1 MLKPTRMTKVVI
13 AGTKDQMEPAI
24 SVFHRLNVLHIT
36 DFSNE
41 TEDFKIGRP
50 LKTASKFSEYLLSL
64 RAISNQLGLEE
75 SESGKITR
83 SIELSSDIDE
93 KITKLQKEVSSR
105 FDELRN
111 IEFKL
116 KEKEDLL
123 SSVKP
128 FFGLPL
134 SLDSYTGYE
143 SIKVFT
149 GYIDIDLESK
159 IIKIHSNFELFM
171 GEHEKRNVFALFIP
185 KEFER
190 EVQELLQEE
199 RTYVELKVPPLKGN
213 PPIILNE
220 LTKEISNLKENIS
233 SIKTELDKLKEEY
246 SEFIIAADEHLSI
259 ETQKSEAPL
268 RFATSPNAFIIDGW
282 VPSNKFDEIEMELQK
297 STGGKVYFTR
307 IAQEIDEK
315 EIPIELENPVAA
327 KPFELLIN
335 TFATPKYKEID
346 PSLFLFVT
354 YPLFYALMLGDVGYG
369 LIVSA
374 IGFFIIRKFK
384 TGGLNALALILLI
397 SGLLSTVFGVIYGE
411 FFGFP
416 IFNLEFKGHFEE
428 GILGIAGP
436 VIAGIHLPV
445 HRFESV
451 KPLLLL
457 CFAIGI
463 LHVILGY
470 IIGFRNQVIMHDL
483 KHAIYTK
490 GSWMMILI
498 GGVLA
503 IAKVM
508 PALMSKSPMPTGEPI
523 LMLGTGLFI
532 IGAIILII
540 GEGFI
545 SILEMPTLLSNILS
559 YSRIL
564 AIGLS
569 SAGIAL
575 AVNKMSMNLMI
586 KPDGVLMGGGILL
599 ALAGV
604 VVLFI
609 GHVINLLLG
618 ILGPGLHS
626 LRLQYVEFFTK
637 FYEGGGTKYLP
648 FGHNRKYT
656 EE

>member
-1 MLKPTRMTKVVI
+1 MLKPTKMTKVVI
-13 AGTKDQMEPAI
+13 AGTKDQIEPTI
-24 SVFHRLNVLHIT
+24 SIFHKLNVLHIT
-36 DFSNE
+36 DFSKE

-50 LKTASKFSEYLLSL
+50 LKTASKFSEHLLSL
-64 RAISNQLGLEE
+64 RAISNQLGLKE
-75 SESGKITR
+75 SESGKLTKV
-83 SIELSSDIDE
+83 ELSSDIDE
-93 KITKLQKEVSSR
+93 KITKLQNEVSSR

-111 IEFKL
+111 IESRL

-128 FFGLPL
+128 FFALPL
-134 SLDSYTGYE
+134 SLESYTGYE
-143 SIKVFT
+143 TLKVYT
-149 GYIDIDLESK
+149 GYIDIDLESQL
-159 IIKIHSNFELFM
+159 IKIHSNFELFA
-171 GEHEKRNVFALFIP
+171 GEHEKRKIFALFIP
-185 KEFER
+185 KEFEG
-190 EVQELLQEE
+190 EVLKLLQEE

-213 PPIILNE
+213 PPVIVDE
-220 LTKEISNLKENIS
+220 LTKEISGLKEKYS
-233 SIKTELDKLKEEY
+233 LIKTELDKLKEEY
-246 SEFIIAADEHLSI
+246 SEFIIATDEHLSI

-268 RFATSPNAFIIDGW
+268 KFATSVNAFIIDGW
-282 VPSNKFDEIEMELQK
+282 VPSDKFDEIEAELQK
-297 STGGKVYFTR
+297 NIGGKVYLTR
-307 IAQEIDEK
+307 IEEEIDEK

-327 KPFELLIN
+327 RPFELLID
-335 TFATPKYKEID
+335 TFATPRYKEID
-346 PSLFLFVT
+346 PSLFLFIT

-369 LIVSA
+369 IIITA
-374 IGFFIIRKFK
+374 IGFAITQKFK
-384 TGGLNALALILLI
+384 TGGLNAIAMILML
-397 SGLLSTVFGVIYGE
+397 SGIFSTIFGVIYGE

-416 IFNLEFKGHFEE
+416 IFNIEFQGHPEE

-436 VIAGIHLPV
+436 IIAGIHLPV

-463 LHVILGY
+463 FHVLLGY
-470 IIGFRNQVIMHDL
+470 IIGFRNEAVKHDL

-498 GGVLA
+498 GGVLL

-508 PALMSKSPMPTGEPI
+508 PSLMSKSPMPTHDLIFLAGAG
-523 LMLGTGLFI
+523 LML
-532 IGAIILII
+532 IGVILLIK

-545 SILEMPTLLSNILS
+545 SILELPTLLSNILS

-575 AVNKMSMNLMI
+575 AVNTMSMDLFI
-586 KPDGVLMGGGILL
+586 RPKGILLGGGIVL
-599 ALAGV
+599 ALGGV
-604 VVLFI
+604 VILFI
-609 GHVINLLLG
+609 GHLINLLLG
-618 ILGPGLHS
+618 ILGPGIHS

-648 FGHNRKYT
+648 FGHKRKYT

>member
-1 MLKPTRMTKVVI
+1 MLKPTKMTKVVI
-13 AGTKDQMEPAI
+13 AGTKDQIEPTI
-24 SVFHRLNVLHIT
+24 SILHKLNVLHIT
-36 DFSNE
+36 DFSKE

-50 LKTASKFSEYLLSL
+50 LKTASKFSEHLLSL
-64 RAISNQLGLEE
+64 RAISNQLGLKE
-75 SESGKITR
+75 SEPGKLTKV
-83 SIELSSDIDE
+83 ELSSDIDE
-93 KITKLQKEVSSR
+93 KITNLQKEVSSR

-111 IEFKL
+111 IESRL

-134 SLDSYTGYE
+134 SLESYTGYE
-143 SIKVFT
+143 TLKVYT
-149 GYIDIDLESK
+149 GYIDIDLESRVKK
-159 IIKIHSNFELFM
+159 ITSNFELFS
-171 GEHEKRNVFALFIP
+171 GEYEKRKIFVLFIP
-185 KEFER
+185 KAFET
-190 EVQELLQEE
+190 EVQKLLQEE
-199 RTYVELKVPPLKGN
+199 RTYVEIKVPQLKGN
-213 PPIILNE
+213 PPVIVDE
-220 LTKEISNLKENIS
+220 LTKEITGLKEKYS
-233 SIKTELDKLKEEY
+233 LIKTELDKLKEEY
-246 SEFIIAADEHLSI
+246 SEFIIATDEHLSI

-268 RFATSPNAFIIDGW
+268 KFATSPNAFIIDGW
-282 VPSNKFDEIEMELQK
+282 VPSNKFDEIEAELHK
-297 STGGKVYFTR
+297 NTGGKVYLTK
-307 IAQEIDEK
+307 IVEDVNEK
-315 EIPIELENPVAA
+315 EVPIELENPTVA

-335 TFATPKYKEID
+335 TFSTPRYGEID

-369 LIVSA
+369 IIVTA
-374 IGFFIIRKFK
+374 LGLGLMRKFK
-384 TGGLNALALILLI
+384 SGGLNAIALILLI
-397 SGLLSTVFGVIYGE
+397 AGVLSTIFGVIYGE

-416 IFNLEFKGHFEE
+416 IFDIESNGQFEP
-428 GILGIAGP
+428 GILGAGP
-436 VIAGIHLPV
+436 SIAGIHLPV
-445 HRFESV
+445 HRLGEV
-451 KPLLLL
+451 KPLLIL

-463 LHVILGY
+463 FHVLLGY
-470 IIGFRNQVIMHDL
+470 AIGFRNQVIEHGL
-483 KHAIYTK
+483 KHAIYAK

-498 GGVLA
+498 GGVTI

-508 PALMSKSPMPTGEPI
+508 PAMMSKSPIQTGDTI
-523 LMLGTGLFI
+523 LVTGTVVAI
-532 IGAIILII
+532 IGLILLIK

-545 SILEMPTLLSNILS
+545 SILELPTLLSNILS

-575 AVNKMSMNLMI
+575 AVNKIAMNLFI
-586 KPDGVLMGGGILL
+586 EPGGILMGKGIL
-599 ALAGV
+599 VALAGV

-637 FYEGGGTKYLP
+637 FYEGGGVKYLP
-648 FGHNRKYT
+648 FGHKRKFT